1 MKNKTYLKAS
11 FREIS
16 ESKGRFIAITLII
29 FLGTFL
35 FVGVKA
41 TGPILNHS
49 ASAYVD
55 GQQLA
60 DLQVTSTMG
69 LTDEDIALAEKSDAQ
84 VESAYQFYAAVN
96 SDEVVQVNS
105 YNKDHTLNQLLIKE
119 GHLPKNKDEILLDT
133 EAKNYGYQLGDT
145 YTFDQTENLS
155 QESYTIVG
163 FADSPMYISV
173 AERGYANVGSGVV
186 SYFAYIPEDT
196 FTMEVKS
203 ILYFSFDDVQSLE
216 TYSDAYE
223 EKMDN
228 HQETIEALFA
238 DRPQT
243 RLAEIKA
250 EAMEDITPAQDEL
263 TDNQTKL
270 DDAQEQLDAAKE
282 QLATQKE
289 ALSQLPQAQ
298 QAALTTEV
306 TAGEAELTQQQE
318 TLDAQQEQLD
328 DAQQTIN
335 DNLADLDALEEPTYL
350 YNQRK
355 DNPGFQEY
363 GGLSDRIAAIA
374 NVFPVF
380 FFFIA
385 ALITFTTL
393 SRMVEE
399 NRKEIGTLKALGYG
413 KAEISIKYLIYAL
426 LSSAIGILSGAVLG
440 TELLPRLIY
449 FLSSDRYLLDGIRVY
464 YVWSPIIL
472 AASAFLIAALGAC
485 LFVLIKEL
493 REKPAQLLQVRAPK
507 PGKRIFL
514 ERITPLWSRLS
525 FNQKVS
531 FRNIFRYK
539 SRMVMAIIG
548 IAGCTGLMVAGVG
561 LKDSLGSVTSK
572 QFGPI
577 TDYQAVVTLTDS
589 KEATLKKAEATL
601 DKDTGVTDTLAVN
614 SENIEIRP
622 ENQGKQS
629 LTLMV
634 PADNDTFTD
643 YVHLTSL
650 EGNALSLND
659 NGAVLTMKYAELYD
673 INVGDSLTFYTS
685 DQESFTVK
693 ISGIAE
699 NYLGNSLYLSQ
710 ETYEAITD
718 SDFTPNTLLLKSDTM
733 NQKQEENLSTA
744 LLETDSVK
752 NTTFLSTQINTQNES
767 MGNLDSI
774 VLILVVLSGALAFVV
789 LYNLTNINVSER
801 IRELSTIKVLGFYN
815 KEVTMYIVREN
826 IVFTLFGILAGYAVG
841 YFLTDFI
848 LMQASMENM
857 VFPLVINWP
866 AYALAGGM
874 TILFTVIVMFVT
886 HIKLTHVNMIDALKS
901 NE

>member
-11 FREIS
+11 FREIGQ
-16 ESKGRFIAITLII
+16 SKGRFIAITLII

-55 GQQLA
+55 SQQLA
-60 DLQVTSTMG
+60 DLQVTSTLG
-69 LTDEDIALAEKSDAQ
+69 LTDEDLDVAAKAEAH

-105 YNKDHTLNQLLIKE
+105 FNKEQTLNQLLVKE
-119 GHLPKNKDEILLDT
+119 GRLPEEKDEIILDA
-133 EAKNYGYQLGDT
+133 EAKNYGYRLGDA
-145 YTFDQTENLS
+145 YTFDDTDNLS
-155 QESYTIVG
+155 EESYTIVG
-163 FADSPMYISV
+163 FADSPIYISV

-186 SYFAYIPEDT
+186 SYFAYVPESA
-196 FTMEVKS
+196 FTMDVKS

-223 EKMDN
+223 EKMDS
-228 HQETIEALFA
+228 HQESIEALFA
-238 DRPQT
+238 DRPQE

-250 EAMEDITPAQDEL
+250 DAMEDITPAQDEL
-263 TDNQTKL
+263 ADNQAKL
-270 DDAQEQLDAAKE
+270 DDGQAQLDAAKE
-282 QLATQKE
+282 QLNEQKA

-298 QAALTTEV
+298 QAALSAQIA
-306 TAGEAELTQQQE
+306 AGETELTQQQE
-318 TLDAQQEQLD
+318 TLDAQQAQLD
-328 DAQQTIN
+328 EAQQTIQ

-426 LSSAIGILSGAVLG
+426 LSSVIGITSGAILG

-472 AASAFLIAALGAC
+472 AAIAFLIAALGAC

-539 SRMVMAIIG
+539 SRMVMAVIG

-561 LKDSLGSVTSK
+561 LKDSLGAVTSK

-577 TDYQAVVTLTDS
+577 TDYQAVVTLSDN
-589 KEATLKKAEATL
+589 KEATL
-601 DKDTGVTDTLAVN
+601 DKAEKAIADDTKVTHTLAVN
-614 SENIEIRP
+614 SETIEIRP

-634 PADNDTFTD
+634 PADSEDFAD

-650 EGNALSLND
+650 DGNPLPLTD

-673 INVGDSLTFYTS
+673 INVGDTLTFYNS
-685 DQESFTVK
+685 DQESFDVK

-710 ETYEAITD
+710 ETYEAMTNTA
-718 SDFTPNTLLLKSDTM
+718 FTPNTLLLKSDTM
-733 NQKQEENLSTA
+733 SQKQEQNLSTA

-752 NTTFLSTQINTQNES
+752 NTTFLSAQINTQNES

-826 IVFTLFGILAGYAVG
+826 IVFTLFGILAGYGVG

-848 LMQASMENM
+848 LAQASMENM

-886 HIKLTHVNMIDALKS
+886 HIKLTHINMIDALKS

>member
-11 FREIS
+11 FREITQ
-16 ESKGRFIAITLII
+16 SKGRFIAITVII

-69 LTDEDIALAEKSDAQ
+69 LTEEDLDVAAKADTA

-105 YNKDHTLNQLLIKE
+105 YNKEQSLNQLLVKE
-119 GHLPKNKDEILLDT
+119 GRLPEEKNEIILDT
-133 EAKNYGYQLGDT
+133 EAKNYGYHLGDS
-145 YTFDQTENLS
+145 YTFEDTDNLS
-155 QESYTIVG
+155 KETYTIVG
-163 FADSPMYISV
+163 FADSPIYISV

-186 SYFAYIPEDT
+186 SYFAYVPENN
-196 FTMEVKS
+196 FTMDVKS
-203 ILYFSFDDVQSLE
+203 ILYFAFDDVQTLE
-216 TYSDAYE
+216 TYGDAYV
-223 EKMDN
+223 EKMDS
-228 HQETIEALFA
+228 HQESIEALFA
-238 DRPQT
+238 DRPQA

-250 EAMEDITPAQDEL
+250 DAMEDITPAQDEL
-263 TDNQTKL
+263 ADNQAKL
-270 DDAQEQLDAAKE
+270 DDAQTQLDDAKAQLDE
-282 QLATQKE
+282 QEA

-298 QAALTTEV
+298 QAALNSQI
-306 TAGEAELTQQQE
+306 TAGKAELAQQQE
-318 TLDAQQEQLD
+318 TLDEQQETLD
-328 DAQQTIN
+328 DAQQTIQ
-335 DNLADLDALEEPTYL
+335 DNLADLDDLEEPTYL

-426 LSSAIGILSGAVLG
+426 LSSTIGIVSGAVLG

-472 AASAFLIAALGAC
+472 AAGAFLIAALGAC

-577 TDYQAVVTLTDS
+577 TDYQAVVTLADS
-589 KEATLKKAEATL
+589 KEATLEKAETTL
-601 DKDTGVTDTLAVN
+601 ADDPAVNSTLAVN
-614 SENIEIRP
+614 SETIEIRP
-622 ENQGKQS
+622 KNQGKQS

-634 PADNDTFTD
+634 PDDNDAFAE
-643 YVHLTSL
+643 YVHLTSPDG
-650 EGNALSLND
+650 EELSLTD
-659 NGAVLTMKYAELYD
+659 QGAVLTMKYAELYD
-673 INVGDSLTFYTS
+673 IHVGDTLTFYNS
-685 DQESFTVK
+685 DQVSFEVN

-710 ETYEAITD
+710 ETYEAMTD
-718 SDFTPNTLLLKSDTM
+718 STSTPNTLLLKSDTM
-733 NQKQEENLSTA
+733 SQKQEETLSTT
-744 LLETDSVK
+744 LLKTDSVK

-886 HIKLTHVNMIDALKS
+886 HVRLTHVNMIDALKS